1 MLRAFLHLKNSA
13 TGLGK
18 GTDQSEQRYEP
29 DSTQAII
36 EQTEVIQ
43 PGKEYGKRSL
53 TESRRK
59 TGNNSCSQIQGLGK

>member
-1 MLRAFLHLKNSA
+1 MR
-13 TGLGK
+13 K

-29 DSTQAII
+29 DSTQAI

-43 PGKEYGKRSL
+43 PGKEYCKRSL
-53 TESRRK
+53 IESRRK